1 MREDEIGLRHN
12 PVLRLS
18 YLTRPTGPNC
28 KKTLKSLST
37 SPKNRTTVEVRVHMP
52 APSHHDGPARLCTEP
67 LVPCR
72 RKQLTESTS
81 AGGAFSA
88 SPASSLGYLK
98 LLTANKRIA
107 RCPFSDPSPSQAS
120 SECPDDRVISRSAPR
135 RPLTMGRSLTTWHPN
150 NRAPALPRG
159 ATILDSTEKH
169 VVPPLPTRKRD
180 LKPHTSYPPKP
191 K

>member
-1 MREDEIGLRHN
+1 MDLLPEPAVKAPSCAGRSIGRITTFRTSAVYASLRTGHSGFVNLEGTKSTPTMREDEIGLRHN

-18 YLTRPTGPNC
+18 HLTRPTSPNC
-28 KKTLKSLST
+28 KKNLKSLST

-72 RKQLTESTS
+72 RKQLIESTS

-98 LLTANKRIA
+98 LLTANKRITRFPILCA
-107 RCPFSDPSPSQAS
+107 FAQRGVL
-120 SECPDDRVISRSAPR
+120 RVR
-135 RPLTMGRSLTTWHPN
+135 R
-150 NRAPALPRG
+150 
-159 ATILDSTEKH
+159 
-169 VVPPLPTRKRD
+169 
-180 LKPHTSYPPKP
+180 
-191 K
+191 